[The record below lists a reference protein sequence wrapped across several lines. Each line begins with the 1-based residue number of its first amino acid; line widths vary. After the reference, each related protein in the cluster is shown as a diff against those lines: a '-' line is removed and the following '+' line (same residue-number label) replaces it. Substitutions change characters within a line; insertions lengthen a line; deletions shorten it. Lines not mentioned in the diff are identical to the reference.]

1 MENAYNP
8 LQDLKEIRT
17 MMERSTRF
25 ISLSGL
31 SGVCAGVCALL
42 GAGAAYLYLDTYPF
56 EGASPAYFQKAFAQ
70 NKWGMHYT
78 TFFILDAA
86 ATIFLSILTA
96 FYFTY
101 RKAVQNQQSL
111 FDRTALRLTA
121 NIGIPL
127 VTGGVFCLAL
137 MYYDCLGF
145 VAPATLVFYGLALV
159 NGSKYTLQT
168 IFYLGLVEIALGLTS
183 AFFLGYGLEFWA
195 LGFGIMHI
203 IYGTLMYLK
212 YDKK

>member
-1 MENAYNP
+1 
-8 LQDLKEIRT
+8 
-17 MMERSTRF
+17 
-25 ISLSGL
+25 
-31 SGVCAGVCALL
+31 
-42 GAGAAYLYLDTYPF
+42 
-56 EGASPAYFQKAFAQ
+56 
-70 NKWGMHYT
+70 
-78 TFFILDAA
+78 
-86 ATIFLSILTA
+86 
-96 FYFTY
+96 
-101 RKAVQNQQSL
+101 
-111 FDRTALRLTA
+111 
-121 NIGIPL
+121 

-137 MYYDCLGF
+137 MYYDCFGF

-159 NGSKYTLQT
+159 NGSKYTLET

>member
-1 MENAYNP
+1 
-8 LQDLKEIRT
+8 
-17 MMERSTRF
+17 
-25 ISLSGL
+25 
-31 SGVCAGVCALL
+31 VCALL
-42 GAGAAYLYLDTYPF
+42 GAGAAYLYLDMHPF
-56 EGASPAYFQKAFAQ
+56 EGTSHTYFQKAISQ
-70 NKWGMHYT
+70 KKWGMHYM
-78 TFFILDAA
+78 TFFLLDAA
-86 ATIFLSILTA
+86 ATIFLTFLTA

-101 RKAVQNQQSL
+101 RKAIQNQQSL

-121 NIGIPL
+121 NVAIPL

-137 MYYDCLGF
+137 MYYDCLAF

-159 NGSKYTLQT
+159 NGSKYTLET

-183 AFFLGYGLEFWA
+183 AFFLGYGIEFWA